1 MEDATLIQRAQDGDE
16 QAVTALYDRYYRAVY
31 TYLALRLND
40 NDLAADLTGE
50 VFVRMVAHL
59 PRFRLQGR
67 PLLAWLYTIA
77 RNLLTDH
84 YRQQARI
91 PTTVLNER
99 LQAGGD
105 SPEHLAE
112 QSLASECLRRALAIL
127 KPAHQEVIILRFVEG
142 RSLNEVAALL
152 NKSTGAVKALQH
164 RALAAMRRAIE
175 KAGCYEP

>member
-40 NDLAADLTGE
+40 DDLAADLTGA

-59 PRFRLQGR
+59 PRFRSRGR

-84 YRQQARI
+84 YRQQGRI
-91 PTTVLNER
+91 RIVALNDRMPSGGQSPDR
-99 LQAGGD
+99 LVK
-105 SPEHLAE
+105 
-112 QSLASECLRRALAIL
+112 QSTASECLRRALSTL
-127 KPAHQEVIILRFVEG
+127 KPAHQEVIILRLVEG
-142 RSLNEVAALL
+142 RPLNEVAELL
-152 NKSTGAVKALQH
+152 HKN
-164 RALAAMRRAIE
+164 R
-175 KAGCYEP
+175 